1 MSERSVFKS
10 GLSVLAVTFILVSA
24 ALDVHAEVI
33 PHSLFADHCVLQRG
47 VSLPVWGRASN
58 QEKVTVQFAGQ
69 SVSTVAKEGK
79 WMVWLKPLKAS
90 ATPSTLTIQGSNTV
104 LIRQV
109 LVGEVWLCSGQSN
122 MAFPLRAI
130 KPRDG
135 YKELQPTLQEAN
147 AYPMIRQYSMPLI
160 KHEQSPLPVSDVKGR
175 WQVCDSL
182 HARDFSAVAYFFARE
197 LYRNLQVPIGILN
210 VSYGG
215 TAIENWMSREALTQN
230 PEWNIL
236 FTNFDKSMKE
246 FPGKLADYQN
256 NLPYIMQAYSRDS
269 LLAVQSG
276 KELPRK
282 PAPPM
287 SPVERGGPTGLWNTM
302 ISPLIPFAIKGC
314 VWYQGEANASRG
326 RQYRGLLT
334 AMMNQWRKD
343 FQQGAFPFI
352 IIQIPGWKNH
362 APELREAQLMA
373 TQQLEKAALVVIT
386 DCDDTLDV
394 HPGNKEPVGI
404 RASKPAL
411 ALAYGK
417 TNKAYSGPIYKQM
430 EIVEGKI
437 VLQFDQVGSRLV
449 SKNGELL
456 DFEIAGSDQ
465 QFFPAKAQIA
475 AKDKVWVSSP
485 KVPRPVSVRM
495 GWRLC
500 PLVNLYNSEGL
511 CAAAFRTN
519 PD

>member
-1 MSERSVFKS
+1 MSKRIVFRSELPWLV
-10 GLSVLAVTFILVSA
+10 ATIILVSA
-24 ALDVHAEVI
+24 ALKVRAEVI

-47 VSLPVWGRASN
+47 VSLPVWGRASD

-69 SVSTVAKEGK
+69 LVSTVAKNGK
-79 WMVWLKPLKAS
+79 WMVWLKPLKAN
-90 ATPSTLTIQGSNTV
+90 ATHSTMTIQGNNTV

-135 YKELQPTLQEAN
+135 YKALHPTLQEAN
-147 AYPMIRQYSMPLI
+147 EYSMIRQYSMPLI
-160 KHEQSPLPVSDVKGR
+160 KHEQSPLPVADVKGR

-182 HARDFSAVAYFFARE
+182 HARDFSAVGYFFARE
-197 LYRNLQVPIGILN
+197 LYRALKVPIGILN

-215 TAIENWMSREALTQN
+215 TAIENWMSTEALTQN
-230 PEWNIL
+230 PEWNSI
-236 FTNFDKSMKE
+236 FTNFDKSLKE
-246 FPGKLADYQN
+246 FPSKLADYQN
-256 NLPYIMQAYSRDS
+256 NLPYLMQAYAKDS
-269 LLAVQSG
+269 LLAVQLG

-302 ISPLIPFAIKGC
+302 ISPLIPYAIKGC
-314 VWYQGEANASRG
+314 LWYQGEANASRG

-343 FQQGAFPFI
+343 WQQGAFPFI

-373 TQQLEKAALVVIT
+373 SQQQENSALVVIT

-411 ALAYGK
+411 ALAYGRIH
-417 TNKAYSGPIYKQM
+417 TTYGGPLYNRM
-430 EIVEGKI
+430 EIVDGKI
-437 VLQFDQVGSRLV
+437 LVQFDHVGGGLV
-449 SKNGELL
+449 SRNGELL
-456 DFEIAGSDQ
+456 DFEIAGSDKK
-465 QFFPAKAQIA
+465 FFPAKAQIA
-475 AKDKVWVSSP
+475 TKDKVWVSSP
-485 KVPRPVSVRM
+485 NVLKPEAVRM

-500 PLVNLYNSEGL
+500 PVVNLYNSEGL
-511 CAAAFRTN
+511 CASAFRNN